1 MKKAIYMMAAA
12 AAFFTVSCGKY
23 KKTAS
28 GIQYQVIERSGDATP
43 NSDTTSLLFANYRIS
58 IQSNDSVLFETFSK
72 DKPGYIPVFEPTMK
86 EALMD
91 LVKGDSAEVII
102 NVDTFFLNSF
112 GQPRPPFVKE
122 GDNIRFILK
131 IKDIMSQ
138 EDMRKKEMQEMQE
151 LSVKDSVDQQAALAA
166 LPNKKEAGDGIFYT
180 TLTEG
185 KGKQVKKGSKV
196 VVLYKG
202 MLLNGQV
209 FDENQ
214 KEGYDVTV
222 GLGQVIP
229 GWETMLL
236 QMKEGQKVKAI
247 IPWEQAYGGRGSG
260 PIPPFSTLMFE
271 MEVISVK

>member
-1 MKKAIYMMAAA
+1 
-12 AAFFTVSCGKY
+12 
-23 KKTAS
+23 
-28 GIQYQVIERSGDATP
+28 
-43 NSDTTSLLFANYRIS
+43 
-58 IQSNDSVLFETFSK
+58 VLFETFSK

-86 EALMD
+86 EALMK
-91 LVKGDSAEVII
+91 LSKGDSAEVLI

-112 GQPRPPFVKE
+112 GQPRPPFAKE

-131 IKDIMSQ
+131 VKDILSQ

-151 LSVKDSVDQQAALAA
+151 LSAKDSVDQQAAIAA
-166 LPNKKEAGDGIFYT
+166 LPAKQDAGDGIYYT

-196 VVLYKG
+196 NVLYRG

-214 KEGYDVTV
+214 KEGIEVSV

-247 IPWEQAYGGRGSG
+247 IPWQQAYGTRGSG
-260 PIPPFSTLMFE
+260 PIPPFSTLVFE
-271 MEVISVK
+271 MEVASVK

>member
-1 MKKAIYMMAAA
+1 MAAA
-12 AAFFTVSCGKY
+12 AALFTVSCGKY

-43 NSDTTSLLFANYRIS
+43 NSDTTSLLLANYRIS
-58 IQSNDSVLFETFSK
+58 IQSSDSVLFETFSK

-86 EALMD
+86 EPLMD
-91 LVKGDSAEVII
+91 LVKGDSAEVLV
-102 NVDTFFLNSF
+102 NVDTFYQNSF
-112 GQPRPPFVKE
+112 GQPRPPFAKE

-131 IKDIMSQ
+131 VKDILSQ
-138 EDMRKKEMQEMQE
+138 EDMRKKEIEEMQE
-151 LSVKDSVDQQAALAA
+151 LSVKDSIDQKAAIAA
-166 LPNKKEAGDGIFYT
+166 LPDKKEAGEGIYYT

-185 KGKQVKKGSKV
+185 KGKQIKKGSKAT
-196 VVLYKG
+196 VLYKG

-214 KEGYDVTV
+214 KEGYEVTV

-247 IPWEQAYGGRGSG
+247 IPWQQAYGGRGSG
-260 PIPPFSTLMFE
+260 PIPPFSTLVFE
-271 MEVISVK
+271 MEVTSVK